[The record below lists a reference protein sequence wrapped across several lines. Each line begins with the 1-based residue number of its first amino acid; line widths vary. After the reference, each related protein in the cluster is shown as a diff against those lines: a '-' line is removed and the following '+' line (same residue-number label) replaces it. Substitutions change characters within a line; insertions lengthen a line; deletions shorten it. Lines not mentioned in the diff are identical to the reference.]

1 MFHRLYIEII
11 IISNDIIE
19 LIERENIT
27 STPLL
32 KYGPLD
38 FCTYEYSGITCED
51 TQGLS
56 DGKKASKGHHKINFH
71 PKILK
76 ISSNRCHSAMFTVL
90 WVMEKFKLVS

>member
-1 MFHRLYIEII
+1 MMFHRLYKM
-11 IISNDIIE
+11 IISNYIIE

-51 TQGLS
+51 IQGLS
-56 DGKKASKGHHKINFH
+56 DGKKASKGHHTNIFVIQK
-71 PKILK
+71 
-76 ISSNRCHSAMFTVL
+76 S
-90 WVMEKFKLVS
+90 